1 MATEKHFR
9 LTVPQRIIR
18 AGFITTA
25 SVAPLLVF
33 GSTTLARMFFKLNSG
48 SHHRLGWGI
57 VAAMQ
62 GPMQLALLLGI
73 LLMLS
78 NKPLQMCPS
87 MWIGLAMLA
96 IALVSCPLPY

>member
-62 GPMQLALLLGI
+62 LALLLGI